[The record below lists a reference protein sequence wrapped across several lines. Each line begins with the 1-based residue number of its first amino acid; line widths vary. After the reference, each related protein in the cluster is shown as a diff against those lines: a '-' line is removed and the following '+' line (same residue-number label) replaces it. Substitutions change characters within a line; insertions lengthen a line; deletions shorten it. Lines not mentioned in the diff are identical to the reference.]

1 EIKIHRQVSPRD
13 IGKIPTLVKLPPKP
27 PVCLRFIVTF
37 LTVSGKRLGKR
48 HCKIHR
54 SRTRPACRL
63 PVTGNQCIV
72 YYTDKCPYIFAVIV
86 VDSRFEVK
94 HNVGIRSLCKSITM
108 QTYPLR
114 SSQLGRNIVVRSEER
129 RVGKERDGR
138 VEG

>member
-1 EIKIHRQVSPRD
+1 
-13 IGKIPTLVKLPPKP
+13 GLVN
-27 PVCLRFIVTF
+27 R
-37 LTVSGKRLGKR
+37 LTKC

-72 YYTDKCPYIFAVIV
+72 YYTEKCPYIFAVIV
-86 VDSRFEVK
+86 VESRFEVK
-94 HNVGIRSLCKSITM
+94 YNVSIRSLWKRIAVKS
-108 QTYPLR
+108 YPLR